1 MSPIFIL
8 ESTAGKLSLI
18 IGQDITFFIFGITL
32 LILSFLLNKI
42 WFKIL
47 GKSYSYFL
55 IPGIAIHE
63 LSHIFACFL
72 TGATIYKTKI
82 ISKSGGF
89 VEHGK
94 SKIPIIGNIIISFAP
109 IVGGIAAIFLIVFLL
124 NFPLLNFSLSVSF
137 LFFLIQKWEFWV
149 AFYFIVSI
157 LITLTP
163 SSQDIKNSLTSLLLI
178 FIIILLLKN
187 IEIDLLYL
195 VNYQILIN
203 FLSFT
208 VMIQIFA
215 FLLSLPFYFLYLLFK
230 LI

>member
-1 MSPIFIL
+1 MFDSVLFLSFIGLLSIF
-8 ESTAGKLSLI
+8 
-18 IGQDITFFIFGITL
+18 F
-32 LILSFLLNKI
+32 LSFLLNKI

-137 LFFLIQKWEFWV
+137 LFYLIQNWQFWV
-149 AFYFIVSI
+149 AFYFILSI

-163 SSQDIKNSLTSLLLI
+163 SFQDVKNSLISLLLV
-178 FIIILLLKN
+178 FIIVILLKN
-187 IEIDLLYL
+187 IEIDILNLI
-195 VNYQILIN
+195 NYQILID
-203 FLSFT
+203 FLSF
-208 VMIQIFA
+208 VIMLQFFA
-215 FLLSLPFYFLYLLFK
+215 ILLSLPFYLLYLLFK
-230 LI
+230 S